1 VTGEK
6 TIKFSLLVLLTMLLS
21 LGTESA
27 LSDSC
32 KNLNKNKN
40 CNETV
45 LSHTDETDTHTDDT
59 DTVSENIAAEISDL
73 HLEVELAIDKALKAA
88 EEAALAAEAAAAASY
103 HLENLLKSLIKD
115 N

>member
-45 LSHTDETDTHTDDT
+45 LSHTDET

-103 HLENLLKSLIKD
+103 HLENLLKSLKKD